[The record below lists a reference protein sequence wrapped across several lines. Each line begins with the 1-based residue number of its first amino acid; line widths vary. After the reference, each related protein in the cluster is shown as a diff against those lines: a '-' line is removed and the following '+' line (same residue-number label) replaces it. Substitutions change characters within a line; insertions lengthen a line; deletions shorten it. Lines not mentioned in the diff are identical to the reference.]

1 MLIIAVI
8 SMLAA
13 VTLYTTAVFKEKK
26 DGIIKKHHLIIFVSG
41 LFFDTLGTTVMS
53 MMSDS
58 FKFDIH
64 GVTGLAA
71 LILMF
76 FHVIFASLVY
86 FFGKEKQKQQFHKY
100 SFIIWLIWL
109 IPFITGLILNM
120 G

>member
-26 DGIIKKHHLIIFVSG
+26 DGIIKKNHLIIFVSG

-64 GVTGLAA
+64 GITGLAT

-76 FHVIFASLVY
+76 LHVIFAGLVY
-86 FFGKEKQKQQFHKY
+86 FFGK
-100 SFIIWLIWL
+100 
-109 IPFITGLILNM
+109 
-120 G
+120 